1 MSNKLL
7 VVIGGPTGVG
17 KTDMAI
23 RLARHYQTEIIC
35 ADSRQV
41 YTELNIGVGRPTAS
55 QLNAIPH
62 HLIGNIS
69 IHHDYSVAHYTNQA
83 LHILDEL
90 FLHHDM
96 VILTGGT
103 GLYVKALMEGFDD
116 IPEVEEGVT
125 ERWTALW
132 KEQGIESLLKSL
144 EGLDPVYLD
153 IVDKANPRRII
164 RALAVSESTGKPFS
178 SFLKG
183 EPIKRPFNILPI
195 VLNLPREELYAR
207 IDQRVLHMISQG
219 WEAEARSL
227 YPFRHLKALDTVG
240 YKELFDYFDG
250 NCSLPEAISTI
261 QQSTRRYAK
270 RQMTWWRHQGSW
282 HSFTPDDD
290 LSIINAID
298 LELEARGKGQGARSK
313 S

>member
-23 RLARHYQTEIIC
+23 QLAQHYQTEIIS

-41 YTELNIGVGRPTAS
+41 YQELNIGVGKPSAS

-62 HLIGNIS
+62 HLIGHIS
-69 IHHDYSVAHYTNQA
+69 IQQEYSVAHYTNEA
-83 LHILDEL
+83 LKLLDEL
-90 FLHHDM
+90 FLHHDIVM
-96 VILTGGT
+96 LTGGT
-103 GLYVKALMEGFDD
+103 GLYVKALIEGFDD
-116 IPEVEEGVT
+116 IPEVEDGIT
-125 ERWTALW
+125 ERWTSAW
-132 KEQGIESLLKSL
+132 KEQGIDFILKSL
-144 EGLDPVYLD
+144 KDLDPAYLEM
-153 IVDKANPRRII
+153 VDKANSRRII
-164 RALAVSESTGKPFS
+164 RALAVSESSGKPFS

-195 VLNLPREELYAR
+195 VLSLPREELYAR

-219 WEAEARSL
+219 WEDEARSL

-240 YKELFDYFDG
+240 YKELFEYFDG
-250 NCSLPEAISTI
+250 KTSLPEAIIAI

-282 HSFTPDDD
+282 HSFFPDDD
-290 LSIINAID
+290 LSIIKAID
-298 LELEARGKGQGARSK
+298 LELEARSKEQGARSK
-313 S
+313 

>member
-17 KTDMAI
+17 KTDIAI
-23 RLARHYQTEIIC
+23 RLAHHYQAEIIS

-41 YTELNIGVGRPTAS
+41 YTELNIGVGRPTES
-55 QLNAIPH
+55 QLNTIPH
-62 HLIGNIS
+62 HHIGHIS
-69 IHHDYSVAHYTNQA
+69 IQQEYSVAHYTNEA

-90 FLHHDM
+90 FLHHDI
-96 VILTGGT
+96 VLLTGGT
-103 GLYVKALMEGFDD
+103 GLYVKALLEGFDD
-116 IPEVEEGVT
+116 IPEVEEGIT
-125 ERWTALW
+125 KRWTFSW
-132 KEQGIESLLKSL
+132 KEQGIDFLLESLK
-144 EGLDPVYLD
+144 GLDPTYLET
-153 IVDKANPRRII
+153 VDKANPRRII

-183 EPIKRPFNILPI
+183 EPIQRPFNILPI
-195 VLNLPREELYAR
+195 VLTLPREELYAR
-207 IDQRVLHMISQG
+207 IDQRVLHMINQG

-250 NCSLPEAISTI
+250 NRSLQEAITAI

-282 HSFTPDDD
+282 HSFLPDDD
-290 LSIINAID
+290 ISIIKAID
-298 LELEARGKGQGARSK
+298 LELEARGKGQGARRNE
-313 S
+313 